1 MARPRTGLSVR
12 RRHPAAHRGRRADRS
27 GRPATPSGTADS
39 SNPHSIAR
47 APRVRAWV
55 VSVRRPRATP
65 PLDWPASENL
75 HLPGQPGLGMLS
87 PLSECRPRPADD
99 CDGREAADPV
109 FCGVVAAPPQ
119 EEMTGVLWWAA
130 FSD

>member
-75 HLPGQPGLGMLS
+75 HHLGRLLGAPDFLKADSAHSALIDRGELQPNM
-87 PLSECRPRPADD
+87 
-99 CDGREAADPV
+99 
-109 FCGVVAAPPQ
+109 
-119 EEMTGVLWWAA
+119 
-130 FSD
+130 